1 MAPNPPIPENGNS
14 IDTEWVRRAL
24 SASGEHVA
32 LPTNTRIEEVG
43 VGSGVMGQV
52 MRCHLDYAETGSQA
66 PESII
71 VKLPS
76 VTAKNRRMGK
86 RLALY
91 QREYEFYRS
100 LASRYP
106 VRTPRLLYGDFEPKH
121 HRFVLVL
128 EDIRGMK
135 VVDQV
140 TGADPVQAK
149 QAVRALARMHGAYWN
164 RTHEPP
170 LSGAYDSTNPRMRP
184 VVQVV
189 FLANLVRTLKHFGD
203 SFSSTTRQLAENF
216 ALCVVDHM
224 AALGNGPRTFTHGD
238 YRLDNLFLPVDGGD
252 DVTVI
257 DWQVSGLSCGLY
269 DVGYFLVGSLT
280 VPVRRQVE
288 REAVEEY
295 HDIVCR
301 AGAKDFT
308 FDECW
313 RMYRQNTLAALLT
326 SVIVCGG
333 LDLDDDRSR
342 HLAEVGLKRSLA
354 AIEDLDVA
362 EFIPAPGGP
371 SPDRRLFTN
380 GCRIAYHAYRTAQGV

>member
-1 MAPNPPIPENGNS
+1 MTPAPPIPQDGNS
-14 IDTEWVRRAL
+14 LDLDWVRRAL
-24 SASGEHVA
+24 AAGGGFAPPSGIRV
-32 LPTNTRIEEVG
+32 EEVG

-52 MRCHLDYAETGSQA
+52 MRCHLDYAEANTAA
-66 PESII
+66 PASII

-76 VTAKNRRMGK
+76 ANAKNRRLGK

-91 QREYEFYRS
+91 RREYDFYRS
-100 LASRYP
+100 LASRIP
-106 VRTPRLLYGDFEPKH
+106 VSTPKLLYGDFEPKS

-128 EDIRGMK
+128 EDIRGMA
-135 VVDQV
+135 VVDQIA
-140 TGADPVQAK
+140 GASPDQAK
-149 QAVRALARMHGAYWN
+149 QAIRALARLHAAHWN
-164 RTHEPP
+164 RTHEAPV
-170 LSGAYDSTNPRMRP
+170 SGSYDSNNPKLSP

-189 FLANLVRTLKHFGD
+189 YLANLVRTLKHFGD
-203 SFSSTTRQLAENF
+203 AFSSTTRPLAEAF
-216 ALCVVDHM
+216 GLGVVDHM
-224 AALGNGPRTFTHGD
+224 TALGAGPRTFTHGD
-238 YRLDNLFLPVDGGD
+238 YRLDNLFFGD
-252 DVTVI
+252 DGDDGVTII

-269 DVGYFLVGSLT
+269 DVGYFLAGNLT
-280 VPVRRQVE
+280 VPVRRQIE

-301 AGAKDFT
+301 SGATDLP

-362 EFIPAPGGP
+362 EFIPAHGRPLR
-371 SPDRRLFTN
+371 DRRLFTN
-380 GCRIAYHAYRTAQGV
+380 ACRIAYRVYRSYKGV